1 MKYRIGDVSK
11 MLHISDQMIRYYE
24 KNGVIHPERS
34 GDGQYRL
41 YSEMDVFL
49 LFEAMKYKEWDISIL
64 EINDMISNDYYTTL
78 IERLGIY
85 EKKLAEEAR
94 MRNAMLQRVARVR
107 RKLKLSRY
115 NVGHIAVDILPEC
128 ELFFM
133 GESQGESYDIYMMDE
148 EMASIVYSSEYVPFF
163 DPYVEYDGNNGTWWY
178 LINSDLA
185 EMLELPEHGRH
196 RHLEEQAVLTTFI
209 DMGDPGE
216 FTPDKY
222 LPLQKYAEEN
232 GYETAGP
239 MCGVIVGRGNEG
251 DHFRRMMQ
259 MVLPIRT
266 L

>member
-1 MKYRIGDVSK
+1 
-11 MLHISDQMIRYYE
+11 
-24 KNGVIHPERS
+24 
-34 GDGQYRL
+34 
-41 YSEMDVFL
+41 
-49 LFEAMKYKEWDISIL
+49 
-64 EINDMISNDYYTTL
+64 
-78 IERLGIY
+78 
-85 EKKLAEEAR
+85 
-94 MRNAMLQRVARVR
+94 MLQRVARVR

-148 EMASIVYSSEYVPFF
+148 EMAGIVYSSDYVPFF

-185 EMLELPEHGRH
+185 EMLDLPEHGRH